1 MLPRYKQQRRKA
13 QANTCPRGQLAY
25 GPQKYIEKD
34 KRVNEPRHGM
44 AQQQVIEQ
52 IRKLQI
58 RITKYP
64 VVLDALSP
72 QLNGH
77 PHRIGHEEKPQAA
90 GKELAERIAKD
101 LGREIAGYEEKQG
114 KAKGIQPHV

>member
-13 QANTCPRGQLAY
+13 QANACPRGQLAY

-44 AQQQVIEQ
+44 AQQQVIKQ

-58 RITKYP
+58 RIAKYP

-72 QLNGH
+72 QFNGH
-77 PHRIGHEEKPQAA
+77 PHRVWDEEKPEAA
-90 GKELAERIAKD
+90 RKKLAERIAKN

-114 KAKGIQPHV
+114 